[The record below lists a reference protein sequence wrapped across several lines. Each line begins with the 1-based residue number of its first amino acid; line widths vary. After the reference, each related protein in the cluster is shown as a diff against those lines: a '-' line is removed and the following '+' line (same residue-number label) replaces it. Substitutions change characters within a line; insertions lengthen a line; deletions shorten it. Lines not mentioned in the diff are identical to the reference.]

1 MKTIAVM
8 SGKGGTGKTM
18 VAAGFSVFSD
28 EELLLADC
36 DVDAANLSLLLET
49 TDTQCR
55 PYMGLECAVIDEKRC
70 VGCGMCEVYCR
81 FNAISQGDDGIFRVN
96 PLKCEGCAVC
106 SIICPESAIE
116 IIERQSGEVCHSE
129 SPHGRL
135 FHAELFPGSGTSG
148 RLVFEVKKDALDD
161 EASTRTPAFLIDG
174 PPGIGCPVISAI
186 SGVDAVVLVTEPGI
200 SALHDLRRL
209 VTICRQFGVQMF
221 LVLNKADLDEERA
234 EDVRKYCA
242 DEAIEIIGTIPF
254 DPAVIEAARRGES
267 VAGMETPAAVSL
279 KEAWSKL
286 ALAMGIAQ

>member
-18 VAAGFSVFSD
+18 VTAGFSVFSD
-28 EELLLADC
+28 ENLLLADC

-49 TDTQCR
+49 SNTECR
-55 PYMGLECAVIDEKRC
+55 PYMGLECASIDPNKC
-70 VGCGMCEVYCR
+70 IGCGICQVYCR
-81 FNAISQGDDGIFRVN
+81 FSAINEGDDGKYSVN
-96 PLKCEGCAVC
+96 PLKCEGCGVC
-106 SIICPESAIE
+106 SLVCGEGAVTIA
-116 IIERQSGEVCHSE
+116 ERQSGEVCHSDT
-129 SPHGRL
+129 PHGPL

-148 RLVFEVKKDALDD
+148 RLVFEVKKDALEDD
-161 EASTRTPAFLIDG
+161 ANAPAFLIDG

-186 SGVDAVVLVTEPGI
+186 SGVDAVVMVTEPGI

-209 VTICRQFGVQMF
+209 VTICRQFGVRMF

-234 EDVRKYCA
+234 EDVRTYCA
-242 DEAIEIIGTIPF
+242 DEGIEIIGTIPF

-279 KEAWSKL
+279 KESWKRLSR
-286 ALAMGIAQ
+286 AMGISQ

>member
-28 EELLLADC
+28 EKLLLADC

-55 PYMGLECAVIDEKRC
+55 PYMGLECAVIDKKRC
-70 VGCGMCEVYCR
+70 VGCGICEVYCR
-81 FNAISQGDDGIFRVN
+81 FNAIGQGDDGIYHVN
-96 PLKCEGCAVC
+96 PLKCEGCGVC
-106 SIICPESAIE
+106 SIVCREDAIE

-129 SPHGRL
+129 SPYGHL

-148 RLVFEVKKDALDD
+148 RLVFEVKQDALGDNTH
-161 EASTRTPAFLIDG
+161 APAFLIDG

-242 DEAIEIIGTIPF
+242 GEGIEILGTIPF
-254 DPAVIEAARRGES
+254 DPTVIEAARRGKS

-279 KEAWSKL
+279 KEAWKRL
-286 ALAMGIAQ
+286 TDAMEISQ

>member
-49 TDTQCR
+49 TGTQCR
-55 PYMGLECAVIDEKRC
+55 PFMGLECAVIDENRC
-70 VGCGMCEVYCR
+70 VGCGICEVYCR
-81 FNAISQGDDGIFRVN
+81 FNAISQGENGIYRIN

-106 SIICPESAIE
+106 SIVCREDAIE
-116 IIERQSGEVCHSE
+116 IVERQSGEVCHSE

-161 EASTRTPAFLIDG
+161 SPDVEAFLIDG

-234 EDVRKYCA
+234 EDVRTYCA
-242 DEAIEIIGTIPF
+242 KEGIEIIGTIPF

-279 KEAWSKL
+279 KAAWKKL
-286 ALAMGIAQ
+286 ARAMEITQ

>member
-18 VAAGFSVFSD
+18 VAAGFAVFSD
-28 EELLLADC
+28 ERLLLADC

-49 TDTQCR
+49 SDTACR
-55 PYMGLECAVIDEKRC
+55 PFMGLECASIDPTRC
-70 VGCGMCEVYCR
+70 IGCGLCAVYCR
-81 FNAISQGDDGIFRVN
+81 FSAIDQGDDGIFRVN

-106 SIICPESAIE
+106 TLVCTEDAVTIA
-116 IIERQSGEVCHSE
+116 ERQSGEVCRSE
-129 SPHGRL
+129 TPQGPL

-148 RLVFEVKKDALDD
+148 RLVFEVKKDALKD
-161 EASTRTPAFLIDG
+161 EANAPAFLIDG

-209 VTICRQFGVQMF
+209 VTICRQFGVPMF

-234 EDVRKYCA
+234 EDVRRYCA
-242 DEAIEIIGTIPF
+242 KEAIGIIGTIPF

-267 VAGMETPAAVSL
+267 IAETDTPAAASL
-279 KEAWSKL
+279 KNAWK
-286 ALAMGIAQ
+286 ALSAAMGISP